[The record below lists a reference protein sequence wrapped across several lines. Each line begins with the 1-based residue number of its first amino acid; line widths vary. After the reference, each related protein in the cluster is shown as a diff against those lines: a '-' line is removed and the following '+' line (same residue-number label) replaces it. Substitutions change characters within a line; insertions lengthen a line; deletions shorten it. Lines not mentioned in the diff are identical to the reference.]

1 MSPQP
6 TVKAAERKRELVGQL
21 SGLTRRYQRAVDAMD
36 QALAE
41 AFGVNRTDLRCLD
54 LLFDREL
61 AVGELARNAGLSPQ
75 AATTMVDRLQAA
87 GYIERVPDPA
97 DRRRTVVRTTAEFRK
112 AAGNALAAFIEDV
125 SAVAGGRSA
134 SELEVLVAFFV
145 EVCEIRERH
154 TGALRSRPRSHLS
167 TARRSRR
174 GSR

>member
-1 MSPQP
+1 MSTQP
-6 TVKAAERKRELVGQL
+6 TIKAAERKRALVGQL

-87 GYIERVPDPA
+87 GYIERVVDPA
-97 DRRRTVVRTTAEFRK
+97 DRRRTVIRTTAGFRK
-112 AAGNALAAFIEDV
+112 AAGKALAAFIEDV
-125 SAVAGGRSA
+125 SAVAGRRSA
-134 SELEVLVAFFV
+134 SELEVLVAFFA

-154 TGALRSRPRSHLS
+154 TAALRSRSRSQL
-167 TARRSRR
+167 TNPKRPRR

>member
-1 MSPQP
+1 MSAPP
-6 TVKAAERKRELVGQL
+6 KPSAAQRKRDLVGRL

-87 GYIERVPDPA
+87 GYIERVPDRA
-97 DRRRTVVRTTAEFRK
+97 DRRRSMIRTTPGFRK
-112 AAGNALAAFIEDV
+112 AAGKALAAFIEDV
-125 SAVAGGRSA
+125 SAVAGRRST
-134 SELEVLVAFFV
+134 SELEVLVAFFA

-154 TGALRSRPRSHLS
+154 TAALRSRPHSHP
-167 TARRSRR
+167 TPGTQRRAAR
-174 GSR
+174 